1 MFMIRDG
8 AVAHRFS
15 LSQALVALAALL
27 CLGGCGG
34 PKLSPWHTVQL
45 TSEFSVDHTPD
56 IDSFEDYL
64 RLEDA
69 VFTQLDQLLY
79 DHTDTGPKHA
89 LERYSRGSLADP
101 GQHPQNWNRSF
112 ELASEAP
119 VGGVL
124 LLHGMSDS
132 PYSLRAIGE
141 TLQQRG
147 FQVLGLR
154 MPGHGTAPSGLAS
167 VSWQDMSAVV
177 RLGMM
182 HLGQRVG
189 DKPIHIIGYSTGAAL
204 ALDFALQVEQGTAK
218 PAPASLVLISP
229 AIGLSPAAVLAKWG
243 RRLSR
248 LPGLGGLAWLDVAPE
263 FDPYKYN
270 SFATNAAEQVHS
282 LTSSVASRIA
292 ARGNAADPLPPM
304 LVLKSTVDATVSND
318 AVVDRLMLQLS
329 PRRHEMVLFDINRF
343 AAIASLL
350 VDNPR
355 PFTERM
361 IADEQLPF
369 GLTLVAN
376 ADTNSRAVNAYHKS
390 PFSAGASHVEALEKT
405 WPEGVFSLS
414 HVALPFPPGD
424 RLYGSTP
431 PADRNQLFLGQQALQ
446 GERGVLIIPGNFLLR
461 LRHNPFYGYLESRV
475 LRWVENPGSSRFN

>member
-1 MFMIRDG
+1 MFMNRNRTDRGRPGIPR
-8 AVAHRFS
+8 AI
-15 LSQALVALAALL
+15 LALLTLL

-34 PKLSPWHTVQL
+34 PELSPWHTAQL
-45 TSEFSVDHTPD
+45 TSEFSAERTTD

-69 VFTQLDQLLY
+69 VFTQLDRLVY

-101 GQHPQNWNRSF
+101 GQRQRNWNRSF
-112 ELASEAP
+112 ELSSEAP

-141 TLQQRG
+141 VLQQRG

-154 MPGHGTAPSGLAS
+154 MPGHGTAPSGLTR

-177 RLGMM
+177 RLGMT
-182 HLGQRVG
+182 HLHNTVG
-189 DKPIHIIGYSTGAAL
+189 DKPLHIIGYSTGAAL
-204 ALDFALQVEQGTAK
+204 ALDFALQVEQGTAT

-229 AIGLSPAAVLAKWG
+229 AIGLSPAAALAKWS

-248 LPGLGGLAWLDVAPE
+248 LPGLGRLAWLDVAPE

-270 SFATNAAEQVHS
+270 SFTTNAAEQVHS
-282 LTSSVASRIA
+282 LTSSVTSRIA
-292 ARGNAADPLPPM
+292 ARTNPAQPLPPI

-318 AVVDRLMLQLS
+318 AVVDRLMLQLA
-329 PRRHEMVLFDINRF
+329 PERHEMVLFDINRF

-350 VDNPR
+350 VDDPR

-376 ADTNSRAVNAYHKS
+376 ADTNGRSVNAYYKA
-390 PFSAGASHVEALEKT
+390 PFAAGASRTEALEQA
-405 WPEGVFSLS
+405 WPNGVFSLS
-414 HVALPFPPGD
+414 HVALPFPADDP
-424 RLYGSTP
+424 LYGSTP
-431 PADRNQLFLGQQALQ
+431 PADKNQLFLGQQALQ
-446 GERGVLIIPGNFLLR
+446 GERGVLRIPGNFLLR

-475 LRWVENPGSSRFN
+475 LDWVASHRE